1 MVPSSALAH
10 PVSSLAL
17 IPVFL
22 TLIYYLYLLNCSTK
36 FLGGHNDLTAGSLT
50 SASKEL
56 HKQFYEM
63 QKFLGGALVS
73 VLHETLFITGIGI
86 PVRLMWGIQ

>member
-1 MVPSSALAH
+1 MVPSSGLIH
-10 PVSSLAL
+10 TVSSLAL

-22 TLIYYLYLLNCSTK
+22 TLIYLYLLNCSTK

-50 SASKEL
+50 SASREL

-73 VLHETLFITGIGI
+73 VLHETLFIMGIGI